1 MFMKIYIP
9 NMEDY
14 QCFVVQSEGVVRS
27 YEQIPTYNSTINYR
41 DYYINGNYI
50 YREGSQNFSTY
61 STLPTCL
68 SSDVITNDVYY
79 RNDFDKILIIFL
91 IMSIFIFYIPIKIFK
106 RLFKR
111 FL

>member
-9 NMEDY
+9 DMEDY
-14 QCFVVQSEGVVRS
+14 ACFVVQSEGVVRA
-27 YEQIPTYNSTINYR
+27 YEQRPTNNSTINYR

-50 YREGSQNFSTY
+50 YREGSQTFNQY
-61 STLPTCL
+61 ATLPTCL
-68 SSDVITNDVYY
+68 SSDVITNDFYY